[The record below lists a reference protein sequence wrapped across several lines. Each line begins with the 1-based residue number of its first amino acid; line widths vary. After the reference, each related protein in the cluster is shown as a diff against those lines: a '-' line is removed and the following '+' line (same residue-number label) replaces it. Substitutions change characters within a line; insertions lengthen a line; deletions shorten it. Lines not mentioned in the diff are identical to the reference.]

1 MKFENK
7 VAYITGGASGLGKE
21 TAELLAKEGAKVMI
35 ADFSDAGQ
43 EVADAI
49 GGAFVKVDV
58 TNDDQVRE
66 SIEKTVEEFGK
77 LDIVVASAGIGGDN
91 SNIMDCAIENW
102 NKVNAVDY
110 TGVVLVNK
118 YAVQQML
125 KQGTGGSIIN
135 LASMY
140 GLVGIPTNVAYS
152 ASKGAVVN
160 FSRAAGTTFADQ
172 GIRINA
178 VCPGVIQTP
187 IIPEILLDDMGRL
200 HPTNRMGKTEEVAA
214 LIAFLASDE
223 AAFVSGSAYAIDG
236 GYTAV

>member
-91 SNIMDCAIENW
+91 SNIMDCTIENW